1 MSVGSKVVLLVSLG
15 FIGFLVWFYGGSP
28 EHQIEP
34 LASAGPATE
43 APASDKAALESKQA
57 MPIPETRDPIAR
69 VPDPTPSSP
78 PPNLVS
84 QVESEGQPDEIEM
97 GARTPLQTSTIQEPV
112 TSDAGAGRGLRRP
125 VATTA
130 QGRPSVKNKPTKT
143 VETTATT
150 PATITKHVVAPGETL
165 SEISLRYYGSVTK
178 WDRIVSANPGVDPDR
193 LRVGRELK
201 IPPAPVTK
209 RTASTAST
217 PSKPSPGTVH
227 HTVET
232 GDSLSSISLRYYG
245 KEYRWDIIFNA
256 NSKQLSGNPDRL
268 KIGMVLVVPLES

>member
-28 EHQIEP
+28 EHPLEP

-43 APASDKAALESKQA
+43 ASASVESKQA
-57 MPIPETRDPIAR
+57 MPVPETRNPIVQ

-78 PPNLVS
+78 QPNLVS
-84 QVESEGQPDEIEM
+84 QVVSEGQPDEIEM
-97 GARTPLQTSTIQEPV
+97 GAPTPLQASTPQEPTTNV
-112 TSDAGAGRGLRRP
+112 AGAGRASQRP
-125 VATTA
+125 RAPA
-130 QGRPSVKNKPTKT
+130 GPSRPPTKT
-143 VETTATT
+143 VETTATA
-150 PATITKHVVAPGETL
+150 PAPVTKHVIAPGETL
-165 SEISLRYYGSVTK
+165 SEISLKYYGSVNK

-201 IPPAPVTK
+201 IPPGPPTK
-209 RTASTAST
+209 RTTSTAST
-217 PSKPSPGTVH
+217 PSRPSPGTVH

-232 GDSLSSISLRYYG
+232 GDSLSSISLQYYG
-245 KEYRWDIIFNA
+245 KEDRWDRILNA
-256 NSKQLSGNPDRL
+256 NSKQLGGNPDRL